1 MKKNTILK
9 LFIVLGFGILNFQ
22 SKAQITI
29 TSANMPSVNDTIR
42 YSSTL
47 AYPGFNESAT
57 GANYH
62 WDFSDIGIDTQGIDE
77 YKSALQTPYIF
88 NFAGAMGLK
97 IADSIGQGDF
107 KMTNVY
113 SFYQKSTAQYTA
125 RGFGF
130 SINVSGF
137 PVPQSGEYTTLDR
150 IYQFPLNYNDSASNP
165 FFLNIK
171 LGIPFVADIGSYIR
185 EGIRTNIVDGWGTIT
200 TPYAADVPC
209 LRVKSIITGK
219 DSIRITM
226 PSEFATSFP
235 VNEVEYKWL
244 SLTEKIPMLEIRG
257 TVFMGNFVPT
267 FIKYRDK
274 NRGMAS
280 NPQAPVVD
288 FTFNKGFGY
297 QNIDTF
303 KFTGLVS
310 GNPTSL
316 QWSFNPSSGVNYVN
330 GTNALSLNPQ
340 VVFTNPGFYTPTL
353 SASNTS
359 GTGTES
365 KINSIE
371 IIALTSIEE
380 LNAFYFKIFPN
391 PVEDNVSIILE
402 NNKEASCL
410 VEIFDTKGRLV
421 NQFQLSNSDNII
433 SLKHLNSG
441 LYYIKILNQNKNIL
455 IKKPIIKI

>member
-1 MKKNTILK
+1 MLKNTILK
-9 LFIVLGFGILNFQ
+9 LIIVLGVGILNFQ

-42 YSSTL
+42 YSSVLT
-47 AYPGFNESAT
+47 YSGFNENAT

-62 WDFSDIGIDTQGIDE
+62 WDFSDLGVDTQGIDE

-88 NFAGAMGLK
+88 NFFGAMGLK
-97 IADSIGQGDF
+97 IADSLGQGDF
-107 KMTNVY
+107 KMTNIY
-113 SFYQKSTAQYTA
+113 SFFQKSTAQFAA

-150 IYQFPLNYNDSASNP
+150 IYQFPLNFNDSTSNP
-165 FFLNIK
+165 FYLNIK
-171 LGIPFVADIGSYIR
+171 LGIPFVADIGNYIR

-200 TPYAADVPC
+200 TPYATDVPC

-219 DSIRITM
+219 DSIRISM

-235 VNEVEYKWL
+235 VHEVEYKWL
-244 SLTEKIPMLEIRG
+244 SQTEKIPMLEIRG

-267 FIKYRDK
+267 LIKYRDK
-274 NRGMAS
+274 NRGMTL

-288 FTFNKGFGY
+288 FTVNKLFGY

-303 KFTGLVS
+303 KFTGLVT

-316 QWSFNPSSGVNYVN
+316 QWAFNPTEGVSYVN
-330 GTNALSLNPQ
+330 GTNAMSVNPH
-340 VVFTNPGFYTPTL
+340 VVFGNPGFYSPTL
-353 SASNTS
+353 SASNAS

-365 KINSIE
+365 KSNIIE
-371 IIALTSIEE
+371 IAATTSVEE
-380 LNAFYFKIFPN
+380 LNSNNIHIYPN
-391 PVEDNVSIILE
+391 PVLDELSISINTQNEVSHL
-402 NNKEASCL
+402 L
-410 VEIFDTKGRLV
+410 QIFDTQGRLM
-421 NQFQLSNSDNII
+421 NEFQLLESENRVN
-433 SLKHLNSG
+433 LQHLNSG
-441 LYYIKILNQNKNIL
+441 LYYIKILNHNKI
-455 IKKPIIKI
+455 IIYQKPIIKL